1 MSTDNDF
8 SPSRDAA
15 LAPQVSTAN
24 ALADTQNLARA
35 DVPPSAENQSPIS
48 PPSTVS
54 PPDLAPDSAALP
66 AAGHSHFHESARA
79 QVAGRALYVDDI
91 PELKGTLYAA
101 PILSTVA
108 HGKLLGVNSAAA
120 LALPGV
126 YGLVLASDI
135 PGDPLLGNFA
145 HDEPVFA
152 QSTVQH
158 IGQVIGLVVAES
170 VMQARRAAR
179 QVRCQIEALPA
190 ILSVH
195 DALKAQSYVLPP
207 VFVQRGDADAALK
220 AAKHTLQG
228 QLEVGGQEHFYL
240 EGQIAYAL
248 PQEQN
253 QWLIYS
259 STQHPGEV
267 QHWVA
272 HALGLDQHA
281 VRVECRRLGGG
292 FGGKETQ
299 AGHLAVWATLAARK
313 FQRPVKLR
321 LDRDEDFLITGKRHP
336 FAYDYTV
343 GFDDSG
349 RLCGLQLTMLAN
361 CGFSADLSGPVA
373 DRAIFHADNAYFL
386 QDVAIASYRCKTNT
400 QSHTAFRGFGG
411 PQGMIVI
418 EAILG
423 DIARQ
428 LGLDALEVRRRNL
441 YSDELITPASEN
453 APKNAPLAPASQ
465 AAPEDQLITPAS
477 QTASE
482 KNPLAPASG
491 TAPNKPPAQRRDTT
505 HYGMT
510 VEDNILAPLLAAL
523 ETSADYPRRRQTI
536 AAWNANSPV
545 IKRGLALTPVKFG
558 ISFTATLFNQA
569 GALVHVYTDGS
580 CQVNHG
586 GTEMGQGLN
595 TKVAQIVADE
605 LGIVFEQVLVTAADT
620 GKIPNASATA
630 ASAGTDLNARAAQY
644 AARNVRDNLA
654 QFVAG
659 LDGCGAGAVSFR
671 GGAIST
677 PTSCRAF
684 TDVVKLAYANRIQ
697 LWSDGFYRTP
707 KIHYDKTTLT
717 GRPFYYFA
725 YGAACTEVAIDT
737 LTGESRV
744 LKVDILHDVGRS
756 INPAIDIGQIEG
768 GFVQGMGWL
777 TTEQLVWNAQGQLST
792 HAPSTYKIPT
802 AGDIPAHFNIAL
814 WPEPNREDNVFG
826 SKAVGEPPFML
837 AISVFEALRDA
848 VAAARNDGAP
858 VRLTAPAT
866 AENVLRALSEKS
878 CFPASAGR

>member
-1 MSTDNDF
+1 MNTDHDF
-8 SPSRDAA
+8 SLSRDAVA
-15 LAPQVSTAN
+15 DPEISAAN
-24 ALADTQNLARA
+24 AQADSPASA
-35 DVPPSAENQSPIS
+35 DAS
-48 PPSTVS
+48 PPPVC
-54 PPDLAPDSAALP
+54 PPAVAQ
-66 AAGHSHFHESARA
+66 AAGHSRCHESARA
-79 QVAGRALYVDDI
+79 QAAGSAAYVDDI

-108 HGKLLGVNSAAA
+108 HGRLLGVDTAAA

-126 YGLVLASDI
+126 REVILARDI

-145 HDEPVFA
+145 HDEPIFA
-152 QSTVQH
+152 QDTVQH
-158 IGQVIGLVVAES
+158 IGQVIGVVVAES

-179 QVRCQIEALPA
+179 QVVCHIEALPA
-190 ILSVH
+190 ILNVH
-195 DALKAQSYVLPP
+195 DALKAKSYVLPP

-220 AAKHTLQG
+220 TAAHTLSG
-228 QLEVGGQEHFYL
+228 TLEVGGQEHFYL
-240 EGQIAYAL
+240 EGQIAYVL
-248 PQEQN
+248 PQAQN

-272 HALGLDQHA
+272 HALGLEQHA

-299 AGHLAVWATLAARK
+299 AGHLAVWAALAARK
-313 FQRPVKLR
+313 LGRPVKLR
-321 LDRDEDFLITGKRHP
+321 LDRDDDFLITGKRHP

-343 GFDDSG
+343 GFDNSG
-349 RLCGLQLTMLAN
+349 RLSGLKLTMAVN

-418 EAILG
+418 ESILG

-428 LGLDALEVRRRNL
+428 LGLDPLAVRQRNL
-441 YSDELITPASEN
+441 YSDELV
-453 APKNAPLAPASQ
+453 
-465 AAPEDQLITPAS
+465 
-477 QTASE
+477 
-482 KNPLAPASG
+482 APASG
-491 TAPNKPPAQRRDTT
+491 SAPEKRRDTT
-505 HYGMT
+505 HYGMA
-510 VEDNILAPLLAAL
+510 VEDNILAPLLSKL
-523 ETSADYPRRRQTI
+523 EQTAHYQQRREAI
-536 AAWNANSPV
+536 SAWNSSSPV
-545 IKRGLALTPVKFG
+545 IQRGIALTPVKFG

-605 LGIVFEQVLVTAADT
+605 LGIAFERVLVTASDT
-620 GKIPNASATA
+620 SKIPNASATA

-644 AARNVRDNLA
+644 AARTVRGNLA

-671 GGAIST
+671 GGSVIT
-677 PTSCRAF
+677 PTGSRPF

-725 YGAACTEVAIDT
+725 YGAACAEVAIDT

-744 LKVDILHDVGRS
+744 LKVDILHDVGNS

-777 TTEQLVWNAQGQLST
+777 TTEQLVWNERGLLTT
-792 HAPSTYKIPT
+792 HAPSTYKIPAT
-802 AGDIPAHFNIAL
+802 GDIPAHFKVDL

-837 AISVFEALRDA
+837 AISVYEALRDA
-848 VAAARNDGAP
+848 VASARPGA
-858 VRLTAPAT
+858 VRLEAPAT
-866 AENVLRALSEKS
+866 AENVLRALK
-878 CFPASAGR
+878 A

>member
-1 MSTDNDF
+1 MTMDNEF
-8 SPSRDAA
+8 SLSRDEVAD
-15 LAPQVSTAN
+15 PDVVNAN
-24 ALADTQNLARA
+24 AHADRLA
-35 DVPPSAENQSPIS
+35 SPQ
-48 PPSTVS
+48 PAAVS
-54 PPDLAPDSAALP
+54 PPPAPQ
-66 AAGHSHFHESARA
+66 AAGTSRFHESARA
-79 QVAGRALYVDDI
+79 QVQGAATYVDDI
-91 PELKGTLYAA
+91 PEIKGTLHAA

-108 HGKLLGVNSAAA
+108 HGRLLSVDTAAA
-120 LALPGV
+120 LAMPGV
-126 YGLVLASDI
+126 RAVVLARDI
-135 PGDPLLGNFA
+135 PGDPLLSNFS

-152 QSTVQH
+152 LDTVQH
-158 IGQVIGLVVAES
+158 IGQVIGVVVADT

-179 QVRCQIEALPA
+179 QVKCQIDALPA
-190 ILSVH
+190 ILNVH

-207 VFVQRGDADAALK
+207 VFVRRGDAGAALK
-220 AAKHTLQG
+220 MAAHMLHGT
-228 QLEVGGQEHFYL
+228 LEVGGQEHFYL
-240 EGQIAYAL
+240 EGQIAYVV

-253 QWLIYS
+253 QWLVYS
-259 STQHPGEV
+259 STQHPGEI
-267 QHWVA
+267 QHWVS
-272 HALGLDQHA
+272 HALGIDNHA
-281 VRVECRRLGGG
+281 VRVECRRMGGG

-299 AGHLAVWATLAARK
+299 SGHMAVWAAIAARK
-313 FQRPVKLR
+313 LKKPVKLR
-321 LDRDEDFLITGKRHP
+321 MDRDDDFLVTGKRHP

-349 RLCGLQLTMLAN
+349 RVTGLKLLMAVN

-373 DRAIFHADNAYFL
+373 DRAVFHADNAYFL
-386 QDVAIASYRCKTNT
+386 EDVEIASYRCKTNT

-418 EAILG
+418 ETIMG

-428 LGLDALEVRRRNL
+428 LGLDPLDVRRRNL
-441 YSDELITPASEN
+441 YGIGE
-453 APKNAPLAPASQ
+453 
-465 AAPEDQLITPAS
+465 
-477 QTASE
+477 
-482 KNPLAPASG
+482 
-491 TAPNKPPAQRRDTT
+491 RDVT
-505 HYGMT
+505 HYRML
-510 VEDNILAPLLAAL
+510 VEDNILEPLLSKL
-523 ETSADYPRRRQTI
+523 ELSAQYRRRKQAI
-536 AAWNANSPV
+536 SAWNASNS
-545 IKRGLALTPVKFG
+545 IIQRGMALTPVKFG

-595 TKVAQIVADE
+595 TKVCQIVADE
-605 LGIVFEQVLVTAADT
+605 LGIAFEQVLATASDT
-620 GKIPNASATA
+620 GKVPNASATA

-659 LDGCGAGAVSFR
+659 LDGCGAGAVRFQ
-671 GGAIST
+671 GGMVTT
-677 PTSCRAF
+677 PAGSRPF
-684 TDVVKLAYANRIQ
+684 TEVVKLAYANRIQ

-707 KIHYDKTTLT
+707 KIHYDKATLS

-744 LKVDILHDVGRS
+744 LKVDILHDVGNS

-777 TTEQLVWNAQGQLST
+777 TTEQLVWNERGLLTT

-802 AGDIPAHFNIAL
+802 TGDVPEHFKVDL

-826 SKAVGEPPFML
+826 SKAVGEPPLML

-848 VAAARNDGAP
+848 VASARPGKR
-858 VRLTAPAT
+858 VQLEAPAT
-866 AENVLRALSEKS
+866 PENVLKAL
-878 CFPASAGR
+878 GRLHA